1 MTPPVSPSVILVHS
15 TVDGQTLLICRRIQA
30 VLARQGHV
38 VTLMPV
44 EDALRADCA
53 GFDQIVLG
61 ASIRYGK
68 HRPAVHDFVAKHR
81 DLLARVPS
89 AFFSVSAVA
98 RKKGKDVP
106 AGNPYFRR
114 FTQQTRWQPPLAAV
128 FAGKID
134 YAKYGLL
141 DRWVI
146 RLIMGLTGGP
156 TDPAVAVEFTDW
168 AQVDAFAG
176 QIAARVRPAAAES

>member
-1 MTPPVSPSVILVHS
+1 LTPLTSPSVLLVHS

-30 VLARQGHV
+30 LLTRQGHD

-44 EDALRADCA
+44 EDALDADCA
-53 GFDQIVLG
+53 GFEQIVLG

-68 HRPAVHDFVAKHR
+68 HRPAVHEFVAKHR
-81 DLLARVPS
+81 ELLGRVPS

-114 FTQQTRWQPPLAAV
+114 FTQQTGWHPPLAAA

-134 YAKYGLL
+134 YAKYGVV

-176 QIAARVRPAAAES
+176 QIAARARTAGAES